1 MRIKKDGTVFRIEL
15 GSVTREFETRIS
27 HAVNAQ
33 GELTRPRLEIGRQE
47 LESFFVEALPHVRGH
62 YFMITGHGE
71 SLEEKHKIV
80 TGLIQLAKD
89 IAVYCTAEQERR
101 LLIPREVQVEI
112 EMLSALQINTP
123 IERVDQLT
131 LRAAISAL
139 TQQLLKSGPKR
150 ITKLHLA
157 HYARDDQRG
166 FSGWRLSSSDDVR
179 FQLPSSAVMTGVLHR
194 TFAENDSEVQVVSA
208 PEAFSTSHIIRLPGK
223 LRPNQRE
230 HFLGGLVKM
239 IFATEA

>member
-1 MRIKKDGTVFRIEL
+1 MRIKKDGTVFRVKL
-15 GSVTREFETRIS
+15 GSVVKEFETRIS

-62 YFMITGHGE
+62 YFMITGNGE

-80 TGLIQLAKD
+80 AGLIQLAKD
-89 IAVYCTAEQERR
+89 IAVYCTADRERR

-139 TQQLLKSGPKR
+139 TQQLIKSGPTR
-150 ITKLHLA
+150 GSRNCIWLTMRETIREDFQGGGYLLLTACVSGCLH
-157 HYARDDQRG
+157 Q
-166 FSGWRLSSSDDVR
+166 
-179 FQLPSSAVMTGVLHR
+179 
-194 TFAENDSEVQVVSA
+194 
-208 PEAFSTSHIIRLPGK
+208 K
-223 LRPNQRE
+223 
-230 HFLGGLVKM
+230 
-239 IFATEA
+239 